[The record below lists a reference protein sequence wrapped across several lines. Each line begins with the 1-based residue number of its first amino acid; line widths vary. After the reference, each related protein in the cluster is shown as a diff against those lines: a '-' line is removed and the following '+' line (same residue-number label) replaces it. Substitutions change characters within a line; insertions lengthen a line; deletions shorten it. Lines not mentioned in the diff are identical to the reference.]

1 MSPTLIYLLAA
12 YVLLALLIYLVQEK
26 FIFKPEKLPQDFA
39 YKYDLPLKNFS
50 FRWMKGY
57 RLTDFIFIVPNPRDW
72 FCIFMA
78 IQKVS
83 KAGLNMPG
91 ISIAISMM

>member
-39 YKYDLPLKNFS
+39 YKYDLPFEELFFQVDEGISINGLHFYCTEP
-50 FRWMKGY
+50 KGLVLY
-57 RLTDFIFIVPNPRDW
+57 FHGNS
-72 FCIFMA
+72 
-78 IQKVS
+78 KVS